1 MATLQCRVVSAREEL
16 YSGEI
21 SMLIAT
27 GTEGEIGVLPGH
39 TPLIT
44 LLKPGAMRVQT
55 PNGEEEVIY
64 VSGGVLEVQPKMV
77 TVLADTAMRAH
88 NLDESKIVEA
98 RKKAEQMLVNQ
109 SDTVQTNA
117 ALASLAESVA
127 QLQTIRKYKTALNF
141 LWKILEF
148 PFDSYHRHKKQS
160 IMGCFLCL
168 LFNILCFL
176 IEDKY
181 TIYDAISSSTA
192 SFVIYEC

>member
-1 MATLQCRVVSAREEL
+1 MATFQCRVVSAREEL

-27 GTEGEIGVLPGH
+27 GSEGEVGVLSGH

-44 LLKPGAMRVQT
+44 LLKPGPMRMQKAD
-55 PNGEEEVIY
+55 GSEEVIY

-88 NLDESKIVEA
+88 NLDESKIIEA

-127 QLQTIRKYKTALNF
+127 QLQTLRKFKNRA
-141 LWKILEF
+141 
-148 PFDSYHRHKKQS
+148 
-160 IMGCFLCL
+160 
-168 LFNILCFL
+168 
-176 IEDKY
+176 
-181 TIYDAISSSTA
+181 
-192 SFVIYEC
+192 

>member
-1 MATLQCRVVSAREEL
+1 MATFQCRVVSAREEL

-27 GTEGEIGVLPGH
+27 GSEGEIGVLSGH

-44 LLKPGAMRVQT
+44 LLKPGPMRVQT
-55 PNGEEEVIY
+55 PDGEEEVIY
-64 VSGGVLEVQPKMV
+64 VSGGVLEVQSKMV

-109 SDTVQTNA
+109 SDIVQTNA

-127 QLQTIRKYKTALNF
+127 QLQTIRKYKNRA
-141 LWKILEF
+141 
-148 PFDSYHRHKKQS
+148 
-160 IMGCFLCL
+160 
-168 LFNILCFL
+168 
-176 IEDKY
+176 
-181 TIYDAISSSTA
+181 
-192 SFVIYEC
+192 

>member
-21 SMLIAT
+21 SMLIAS
-27 GTEGEIGVLPGH
+27 GTEGEIGILPGH

-64 VSGGVLEVQPKMV
+64 VSGGVLEVQPKLV
-77 TVLADTAMRAH
+77 TVLADTAVRAH

-98 RKKAEQMLVNQ
+98 RNKAEQMLVNQ

-127 QLQTIRKYKTALNF
+127 QLQTIRKYKNRA
-141 LWKILEF
+141 
-148 PFDSYHRHKKQS
+148 
-160 IMGCFLCL
+160 
-168 LFNILCFL
+168 
-176 IEDKY
+176 
-181 TIYDAISSSTA
+181 
-192 SFVIYEC
+192 

>member
-1 MATLQCRVVSAREEL
+1 MATFQCRVVSAREEL

-27 GTEGEIGVLPGH
+27 GSEGEVGVLLGH

-44 LLKPGAMRVQT
+44 LLKPGAMRLQK
-55 PNGEEEVIY
+55 PDGEEVVIY

-98 RKKAEQMLVNQ
+98 RRKAEQMLVNQ

-127 QLQTIRKYKTALNF
+127 QLQTIRKYQNRA
-141 LWKILEF
+141 
-148 PFDSYHRHKKQS
+148 
-160 IMGCFLCL
+160 
-168 LFNILCFL
+168 
-176 IEDKY
+176 
-181 TIYDAISSSTA
+181 
-192 SFVIYEC
+192 

>member
-1 MATLQCRVVSAREEL
+1 MATFQCRVVSAREEL

-27 GTEGEIGVLPGH
+27 GSEGEVGVLLGH

-44 LLKPGAMRVQT
+44 LLKPGAMRLQT
-55 PNGEEEVIY
+55 PDGEEEVIY

-98 RKKAEQMLVNQ
+98 RRKAEQMLVNQ
-109 SDTVQTNA
+109 SDTLQTNA

-127 QLQTIRKYKTALNF
+127 QLQTIRKYQNRA
-141 LWKILEF
+141 
-148 PFDSYHRHKKQS
+148 
-160 IMGCFLCL
+160 
-168 LFNILCFL
+168 
-176 IEDKY
+176 
-181 TIYDAISSSTA
+181 
-192 SFVIYEC
+192 

>member
-1 MATLQCRVVSAREEL
+1 MATLKCRVVSAREEL

-27 GTEGEIGVLPGH
+27 GIEGEIGILPGH

-55 PNGEEEVIY
+55 PDGNEEVIY

-77 TVLADTAMRAH
+77 TILADTAMRAH

-98 RKKAEQMLVNQ
+98 RRQAEQMLVNQ
-109 SDTVQTNA
+109 SDTLQTNA

-127 QLQTIRKYKTALNF
+127 QLQTIRK
-141 LWKILEF
+141 
-148 PFDSYHRHKKQS
+148 HK
-160 IMGCFLCL
+160 
-168 LFNILCFL
+168 NR
-176 IEDKY
+176 
-181 TIYDAISSSTA
+181 A
-192 SFVIYEC
+192 